1 MVNGPIDQ
9 GRFNAPKLL
18 RETSAISEPYLIDGA
33 GKEQLCISRIPIEL
47 AATQQD
53 YSRNP
58 KFTEAMPNKFY
69 YGPVYFRGASEA
81 FMTLSISGTR
91 G

>member
-1 MVNGPIDQ
+1 MVDGPIDQ
-9 GRFNAPKLL
+9 GRFNALKLM

-33 GKEQLCISRIPIEL
+33 GKEQLRISRIPIEL

-58 KFTEAMPNKFY
+58 KFTEAMSNKFY
-69 YGPVYFRGASEA
+69 LWASLFSRCIGGLHDAVDLVHRG
-81 FMTLSISGTR
+81 
-91 G
+91 